1 MEKKV
6 RRIFVV
12 VLALVVLVST
22 FAEHQMVVSAAGTPE
37 LKHLPALTGNPRT
50 DVVHIAKN
58 QVGYKEGGVNLN
70 AYGRAMGNNGQAWCV
85 YFVLWCLDQAG
96 VKERPV
102 SGNTCNN
109 VTWFQKR
116 GLWHNQQ
123 SVGWKSGANQC
134 DGVVDA
140 DYIPQVGDVV
150 SIENDGSPSEGPD
163 HTGIVVAVDDSWVY
177 TVEGNISNSVAERK
191 YSRDNGKLNGK
202 SSSVYVNGYGSINY
216 DETIP
221 LGEMTEKKFTTATT
235 ATDGKGT
242 KTDSSTTV
250 ESKLSITTQ
259 PTDVSVSEDTEA
271 VFKVTAKGS
280 ALSYQWQFKNTSMDY
295 WSDSAMAGA
304 TTNSITVKATT
315 ARNGYQYRCVVKD
328 GNENKLIS
336 NSANLKVTEKAQI
349 ESQPETQIVMEDSS
363 TTFKVAASG
372 NDLTYQWQYRNV
384 TDNYWYDSTMP
395 GSDTESIS
403 VKAISTRNG
412 YQYRCLVVDSSGNK
426 VISNTAILV
435 VIQKIKITG
444 QPVGQTVA
452 AGNKATFKV
461 TANGS
466 GLTYKWQYKSATDD
480 CWYDSIMPGADTA
493 SVTVKATT
501 ARNGY
506 QYRCVV
512 KDSNGKKLTSNAAK
526 LTVK

>member
-37 LKHLPALTGNPRT
+37 LKPLPSLTGNPQE
-50 DVVHIAKN
+50 DVVIIAKS
-58 QVGYKEGGVNLN
+58 QVGYKENAVNLN
-70 AYGRAMGNNGQAWCV
+70 AYGRAMGNNGQAWCA

-96 VKERPV
+96 IKERPV

-109 VTWFQKR
+109 VTFFQKK

-134 DGVVDA
+134 DGVVDT
-140 DYIPQVGDVV
+140 DYIPQVGDIVA
-150 SIENDGSPSEGPD
+150 IENDGAPSEGPD
-163 HTGIVVAVDDSWVY
+163 HTALVVGVDDSWVY
-177 TVEGNISNSVAERK
+177 TVEGNITDSVLERK
-191 YSRDNGKLNGK
+191 YSRANGKLNGK

-216 DETIP
+216 DNARSSQE
-221 LGEMTEKKFTTATT
+221 TTA
-235 ATDGKGT
+235 GKDT
-242 KTDSSTTV
+242 KTDISTSV

-259 PTDVSVSEDTEA
+259 PIDTSVSEDANA
-271 VFKVTAKGS
+271 VFKVAAKGS
-280 ALSYQWQFKNTSMDY
+280 ALTYQWQYKNASTAY
-295 WSDSAMAGA
+295 WTDSTMVGSK
-304 TTNSITVKATT
+304 TNSITVKGTT

-328 GNENKLIS
+328 ANGNKVTSNVAKLT
-336 NSANLKVTEKAQI
+336 VTEKAKI
-349 ESQPETQIVMEDSS
+349 ESHPETQIVMEDSS

-452 AGNKATFKV
+452 VGNKATFNV

-466 GLTYKWQYKSATDD
+466 GLTYQWQYKSVTDD